1 MNFNY
6 TAVNEKG
13 EKQEGIVEAIS
24 RDTAISAVQRR
35 GLIVLSVVS
44 ADKPKSILEI
54 PIFNY
59 IPVKDIVIMSRQIST
74 LFEAQV
80 SALKA
85 FSLIASNSENQ
96 LMKKNLEVVVSDLQ
110 SGFSIS
116 EALSKHPIIFSD
128 FYVNMVKSGEESGKL
143 TQTFAYL
150 ADYLDRQYALASK
163 TKNALIY
170 PAFVIGV
177 FVIVMILMFV
187 MIIPKLSAIIKE
199 SGQEIPWNTKI
210 VMTMS
215 DLIVN
220 YGLYLLVIFG
230 IFIFLGFYVLKSKKG
245 QLFIDQIKLKV
256 PIFGP
261 LFTKVYLAR
270 ISDNMDTMLSSGI
283 PIVRAIEI
291 TSSVVG
297 NKTYEEILSNSSE
310 KVKSGNSFSEA
321 LSGHKEIPQMLVQM
335 IKVGEETGAM
345 GNILKTLARFYKR
358 EVDDAV
364 DTLVGLIEPIMI
376 VALGLGVGILL
387 SSVLMPI
394 YNIAGGIK

>member
-13 EKQEGIVEAIS
+13 EKQNGVVEAIN
-24 RDTAISAVQRR
+24 RDTAISAVQKR
-35 GLIVLSVVS
+35 GFIVLTVVS
-44 ADKPKSILEI
+44 ADKPKSLLDIT
-54 PIFNY
+54 IFEK
-59 IPVKDIVIMSRQIST
+59 IPVKDVVIMSRQIST

-80 SALKA
+80 SALKT
-85 FSLIASNSENQ
+85 FSLIASNSQNK
-96 LMKKNLEVVVSDLQ
+96 LMKKKLEIIVSDLQ

-116 EALSKHPIIFSD
+116 QALAKHPMIFSD

-150 ADYLDRQYALASK
+150 ADYLDRQYALAAK

-170 PAFVIGV
+170 PAFVIGI
-177 FVIVMILMFV
+177 FVIVMVLMFV

-199 SGQEIPWNTKI
+199 SGQEIPLNTRI
-210 VMTMS
+210 VMGISELM
-215 DLIVN
+215 VN
-220 YGLYLLVIFG
+220 YGLYLLIAVG
-230 IFIFLGFYVLKSKKG
+230 ALGVVGAYFIKSKKG
-245 QLFIDQIKLKV
+245 KLFVDQLKLKTPV
-256 PIFGP
+256 FGP

-270 ISDNMDTMLSSGI
+270 IADNMDTMLSSGI

-291 TSSVVG
+291 TAGVVG
-297 NKTYEEILSNSSE
+297 NRTYQEILSSSCE

-321 LSGHKEIPQMLVQM
+321 LSSHKEIPQILVQM

-345 GNILKTLARFYKR
+345 GNILKTLAKFYKR

-364 DTLVGLIEPIMI
+364 DTLVGLIEPVMI
-376 VALGLGVGILL
+376 VALGLGVGLL
-387 SSVLMPI
+387 LTSVLMPI
-394 YNIAGGIK
+394 YNIAGGVN